1 MQMRSLDIE
10 DDAHCLILGNYLR
23 KQKSEFYGVSK
34 GLQCKNSCSIVIFVN
49 VSASLTVAHL

>member
-1 MQMRSLDIE
+1 MRSLDIE